1 MHLSGYSPYS
11 KYSEFVCSVLHAT
24 YYEREFPKTKQ
35 YFFPT
40 NIPSECFTQKGSG
53 WFFMSKEFYAG
64 KSWLTSLNWW
74 KSIWKVSMNTRM
86 IRLKYVS
93 WFFWLVL
100 FWSFFVCVWNNCAD
114 YFVICLLVQDFTTPG
129 VRFFKCHVMQLLEY
143 SRLVRLDFSSRI
155 FHLRSCKPIL

>member
-86 IRLKYVS
+86 IGLKYVS

-100 FWSFFVCVWNNCAD
+100 FWSFFCVCVKQLCW
-114 YFVICLLVQDFTTPG
+114 LLCNLLTCSGFYNTRSQIFQVSCHAAIGIFTTCKTW
-129 VRFFKCHVMQLLEY
+129 FF
-143 SRLVRLDFSSRI
+143 
-155 FHLRSCKPIL
+155 